1 MSHDPDERKDIIM
14 LEVGPDIYFF
24 QEYLCK
30 DQSKSKRANGT
41 HLDGFLIP
49 YKTRSLYSHLF
60 PRPIRYTENL

>member
-1 MSHDPDERKDIIM
+1 M
-14 LEVGPDIYFF
+14 LLFGPNIHFF

-30 DQSKSKRANGT
+30 DQSKLKRANGT
-41 HLDGFLIP
+41 HIDGFLIT